1 MFIKVFVPNSRGKIE
16 LTVEELEELLSDAC
30 EKAIREK
37 CASCGRGYYGGITYL
52 NTGNEK
58 TWDWNKVTCSNHD
71 NTIGLNGGLTIADNV
86 NNTLGTTT
94 CASTLSKQINELIG
108 E

>member
-37 CASCGRGYYGGITYL
+37 CAGCTRGYYGGITYL
-52 NTGNEK
+52 NTNNEK
-58 TWDWNKVTCSNHD
+58 ERDWSKVTCDSHQFSATT
-71 NTIGLNGGLTIADNV
+71 NT
-86 NNTLGTTT
+86 NTN
-94 CASTLSKQINELIG
+94 STLSNQINELIG

>member
-37 CASCGRGYYGGITYL
+37 CASCNRGYYGGITYL
-52 NTGNEK
+52 NGNGSDSTK
-58 TWDWNKVTCSNHD
+58 WDPYKVTCSSECASNAK
-71 NTIGLNGGLTIADNV
+71 IQANGQSITT
-86 NNTLGTTT
+86 NNTNGI
-94 CASTLSKQINELIG
+94 TLSSTINELIG